1 MIQTR
6 KKPVVQAP
14 ETAPE
19 KSLIFTGQAV
29 DFQLTPEEAERVRR
43 IFENI
48 RDSLSAGPTPCQRHS

>member
-6 KKPVVQAP
+6 KKPIVQAP

-48 RDSLSAGPTPCQRHS
+48 RDSLAQSGD